1 MENTEVSPFFFL
13 REREKNNPWT
23 SLKAGVVKLQEIVFF
38 GLLFFFFF
46 SLQFLLQQLPEPKEH
61 VMKCCCNM
69 FVIPAYV
76 NQ

>member
-1 MENTEVSPFFFL
+1 MLKFLLFF
-13 REREKNNPWT
+13 ERGRNNPRT
-23 SLKAGVVKLQEIVFF
+23 SLKAAVVKLREIVFF

-46 SLQFLLQQLPEPKEH
+46 SLWFLFQQLPEPKEH

>member
-1 MENTEVSPFFFL
+1 
-13 REREKNNPWT
+13 
-23 SLKAGVVKLQEIVFF
+23 LKAGVVKLQEIVFF